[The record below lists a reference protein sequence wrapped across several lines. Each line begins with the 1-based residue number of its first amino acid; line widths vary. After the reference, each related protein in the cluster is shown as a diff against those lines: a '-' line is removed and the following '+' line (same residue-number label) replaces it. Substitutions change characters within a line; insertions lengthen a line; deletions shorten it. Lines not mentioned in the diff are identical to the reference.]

1 MAAVVRGLVGSAG
14 RRILPGS
21 TARQKRAA
29 AMTTVRTRFAPSPT
43 GALHIGGARTAL
55 FNWAYARGRGGQF
68 LLRIEDTDRER
79 SKPEHEVAII
89 EGFRWLGIGWDEGP
103 DVGGPYGPYRQ
114 TERIARHMEVAREL
128 IAKGAAYR
136 CFATNAELDALRAE
150 QEARKETPRYDGRYR
165 TLDPREAERRAAAG
179 EPYTIRFRVP
189 AGETVFEDR
198 IRGTV
203 RFAHADVDDWVMVR
217 ADGAPTYNFVCV
229 CDDADMRIT
238 HVIRGEEHLVNTP
251 KQILLFQALGLPAPS
266 YAHLP
271 LMLGTD
277 GKKMSK
283 RTGDTALVAY
293 RDQGHPPEAVVNFLC
308 LQGWSLDGEH
318 EVFGLDELV
327 RHFDVDDVSKGGS
340 IFDIEKLTWLSGEYL
355 RKEPLARTLERSVPF
370 LERAG
375 LATAADVAA
384 AHAWWLLAIE
394 CIRERVRT
402 YAEVPTKLA
411 FLFAPDAHLPF
422 DPKAEAG
429 TRKNPDAARILVELA
444 GWLADVAESDWR
456 REGLGGALK
465 DWCTRT
471 GHKPG
476 AVFQPL
482 RTALTGEGGGPELA
496 DVLVLLGRARAV
508 ARVRAAGARLAV

>member
-1 MAAVVRGLVGSAG
+1 
-14 RRILPGS
+14 
-21 TARQKRAA
+21 
-29 AMTTVRTRFAPSPT
+29 MTTVRTRFAPSPT
-43 GALHIGGARTAL
+43 GSLHIGGARTAL
-55 FNWAYARGRGGQF
+55 FNWAYAKGRGGQF

-79 SKPEHEVAII
+79 SKPEHERAII
-89 EGFRWLGIGWDEGP
+89 EGFDWLGIRWDEGP
-103 DVGGPYGPYRQ
+103 DVGGPCGPYRQ
-114 TERIARHMEVAREL
+114 TERVARHME
-128 IAKGAAYR
+128 IAAQLLESGAAYR
-136 CFATNAELDALRAE
+136 CFATAEELDALRAD

-165 TLDPREAERRAAAG
+165 SLPIAEAKRRAAAG
-179 EPYTIRFRVP
+179 EPFTIRFRMP
-189 AGETVFEDR
+189 DGETVFDDQ

-229 CDDADMRIT
+229 CDDADMRIS

-251 KQILLFQALGLPAPS
+251 KQILLFRALGLTPPS

-327 RHFDVDDVSKGGS
+327 KHFDVANVSKGGS
-340 IFDIEKLTWLSGEYL
+340 IFDVEKLTWLSGEYL
-355 RKEPLARTLERSVPF
+355 RKEPLERTLERSVPF
-370 LERAG
+370 LEQAG

-384 AHAWWLLAIE
+384 RRDWWRHAIE
-394 CIRERVRT
+394 SVRERVRT
-402 YAEVPTKLA
+402 YAEVPIKLS
-411 FLFAPDAHLPF
+411 FLFAPDDHLPF
-422 DPKAEAG
+422 DPKAEA
-429 TRKNPDAARILVELA
+429 TMRKNADAARIL
-444 GWLADVAESDWR
+444 GGVAEALGALPGTSWR
-456 REGLGGALK
+456 RDTLATELK

-471 GHKPG
+471 GFKPG

-482 RTALTGEGGGPELA
+482 RTALTGEAGGPELA
-496 DVLVLLGRARAV
+496 DVLVLLGVERAQRRLHAAV
-508 ARVRAAGARLAV
+508 RRLAP